1 MRGLGLCWIGC
12 EVWLLLG
19 FLGRGCCGVDLH
31 TMLIVVLVFGVRL
44 LLHVCCGAV
53 DWVLFLTLDLDLFW
67 WYGW

>member
-1 MRGLGLCWIGC
+1 MVVLDWLRGVAVAWFFGS
-12 EVWLLLG
+12 
-19 FLGRGCCGVDLH
+19 GCCGVDLH

-53 DWVLFLTLDLDLFW
+53 GWVLFLTLDLDLFW